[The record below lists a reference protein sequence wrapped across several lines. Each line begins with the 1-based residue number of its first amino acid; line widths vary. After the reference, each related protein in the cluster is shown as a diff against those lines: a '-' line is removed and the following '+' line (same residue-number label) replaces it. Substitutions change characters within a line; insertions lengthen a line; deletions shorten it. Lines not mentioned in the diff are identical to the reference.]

1 MQPLRTFIVE
11 DSAIILE
18 SLVPTLEEWGDVK
31 VVGVAADESGAV
43 NWLALHAHEVDLLI
57 VDIFLRSGSGL
68 GVLRAANGLPAHSR
82 KLVLTNYATEHM
94 RQKCRS
100 IGADEVFDKSTD
112 LDAPLAYCVRLG
124 NDPGGAAA
132 A

>member
-31 VVGVAADESGAV
+31 VVGVAADESSAV
-43 NWLALHAHEVDLLI
+43 KWLALHAQEVDLLI

-68 GVLRAANGLPAHSR
+68 GVLRAANGLPAHAR